1 MGRSWVTVLLFVSGC
16 AIPIIGAPVLRRDP
30 EPVAA
35 RAPARARTQTAP
47 AAPAAQAAATPAG
60 TTATVA
66 AAPASAA
73 GAGSSWLPPLVALSA
88 HRPAAGGSGD
98 CLDRLARAGVSFQS
112 VAPDAA
118 HGVRQPIL
126 LTGAIGGVQ
135 IRARG
140 GPSVHE
146 VIDCRLALSLLA
158 WAPSLSNAGVRV
170 LEHYSI
176 YRPGARTPDKGQV
189 SGHARGLAIDAARF
203 YLNDGRMLDVET
215 DWSAH
220 DHGAPCP
227 RRPDEPQDARLLRSV
242 VCDAVEHQLFQVVL
256 TPHHDAAHHNH
267 VHLEI
272 KPEVD
277 WTYVR

>member
-1 MGRSWVTVLLFVSGC
+1 MSRIWIVLLFVSGC
-16 AIPIIGAPVLRRDP
+16 AIPIIGAPALRPDP

-35 RAPARARTQTAP
+35 RPPARARAQ
-47 AAPAAQAAATPAG
+47 AAPAAHA
-60 TTATVA
+60 A
-66 AAPASAA
+66 AAPGTGAGTGA
-73 GAGSSWLPPLVALSA
+73 GAGAGTGAGTGAAWMPPLIALSA
-88 HRPAAGGSGD
+88 HTPAPGRRGD
-98 CLDRLARAGVSFQS
+98 CLDQLARAGVSFQS

-118 HGVRQPIL
+118 NGVRQPIL
-126 LTGAIGGVQ
+126 LTGALGGIQ

-158 WAPSLSNAGVRV
+158 WAPSLSSAGVSV

-176 YRPGARTPDKGQV
+176 YRPGARTPNKGQL

-203 YLNDGRMLDVET
+203 HMRDGRVFDVET
-215 DWSAH
+215 DWEAR
-220 DHGAPCP
+220 DRDEAPCP
-227 RRPDEPQDARLLRSV
+227 RRPDEAQGARLLRGV

-267 VHLEI
+267 VHLEL